1 MLADL
6 RSVADLP
13 ENLNAHPGRGRSARE
28 GAIGHATS
36 EDAVIISSDSD
47 IEIGQFA
54 HTNYRCHTHCRLIT
68 TIIQLG
74 LIKKLPLNLA
84 C

>member
-6 RSVADLP
+6 RS
-13 ENLNAHPGRGRSARE
+13 ENLNADPGSRGRSARGE
-28 GAIGHATS
+28 ASGRASS
-36 EDAVIISSDSD
+36 EDAIVVISSDSD

-54 HTNYRCHTHCRLIT
+54 HSNYRYHIQRRLIT

-74 LIKKLPLNLA
+74 IIAILPLNLA
-84 C
+84 S